1 MAKKQDKSSTNEP
14 IAPVNFL
21 EDAKEVGVDQDYFFK
36 TTLQR
41 YKFLVQILQKLK
53 KSINEEGVIVKKE
66 YVKNRKN
73 IYTHPAIAEYDKTS
87 SAANNTAATLLNIIE
102 KAIKEKG
109 GTEEVKD
116 DLFER
121 LKLQK

>member
-1 MAKKQDKSSTNEP
+1 
-14 IAPVNFL
+14 
-21 EDAKEVGVDQDYFFK
+21 
-36 TTLQR
+36 
-41 YKFLVQILQKLK
+41 KLK

>member
-1 MAKKQDKSSTNEP
+1 MAKKQGNSSQNEP
-14 IAPVNFL
+14 IEPVKFL
-21 EDAKEVGVDQDYFFK
+21 DIAKEVGVDQDYFFK

-41 YKFLVQILQKLK
+41 YKFLVQILQRLK

-87 SAANNTAATLLNIIE
+87 TAANSTAATLLTIIE
-102 KAIKEKG
+102 KAIKNKG
-109 GTEEVKD
+109 GTD
-116 DLFER
+116 DDVDSLMEA
-121 LKLQK
+121 LSL

>member
-21 EDAKEVGVDQDYFFK
+21 EVAKEVGVDQDYFFK

-116 DLFER
+116 DLLER
-121 LKLQK
+121 LKL

>member
-1 MAKKQDKSSTNEP
+1 MTKKQDKSLTNEP
-14 IAPVNFL
+14 IEPVKFL
-21 EDAKEVGVDQDYFFK
+21 DVAREVGVDQDYFFK

-73 IYTHPAIAEYDKTS
+73 VYTHPAIAEYDKTS
-87 SAANNTAATLLNIIE
+87 TAANSTATTLLSIIE

-109 GTEEVKD
+109 GGKEVKD
-116 DLFER
+116 DLLER
-121 LKLQK
+121 LKL